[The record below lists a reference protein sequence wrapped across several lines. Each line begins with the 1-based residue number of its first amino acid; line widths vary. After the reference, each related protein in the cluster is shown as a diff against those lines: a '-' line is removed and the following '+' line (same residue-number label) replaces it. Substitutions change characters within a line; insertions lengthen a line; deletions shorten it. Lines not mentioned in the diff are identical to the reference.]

1 MSEVSNNCQII
12 SDYTQKFKILNS
24 NSPAPLLFNDDN
36 HDDHDNN
43 SDDDDDHGDD
53 DDDKSEKDV
62 GEVGE
67 REWTDQ
73 WPGLKVTKQQAQVR
87 DNDDANDDDDGDD
100 EVGDGNDGYHD
111 GDHDD
116 DHDKL
121 ENETGL
127 EFKILPSLQVVE

>member
-1 MSEVSNNCQII
+1 M
-12 SDYTQKFKILNS
+12 D
-24 NSPAPLLFNDDN
+24 
-36 HDDHDNN
+36 
-43 SDDDDDHGDD
+43 
-53 DDDKSEKDV
+53 
-62 GEVGE
+62 
-67 REWTDQ
+67 

>member
-1 MSEVSNNCQII
+1 M
-12 SDYTQKFKILNS
+12 D
-24 NSPAPLLFNDDN
+24 
-36 HDDHDNN
+36 
-43 SDDDDDHGDD
+43 
-53 DDDKSEKDV
+53 
-62 GEVGE
+62 
-67 REWTDQ
+67 

-100 EVGDGNDGYHD
+100 EVGDD

-121 ENETGL
+121 ENETGI